1 MVQISEMTVKKIIKI
16 HKTAKPAFFLCAN
29 YCKTN
34 IALYFPFGRS
44 VNVTSQ
50 GGYAGLGMHAWH
62 MDGQYMQYSVP
73 CMNGY
78 ERRRFDVR

>member
-1 MVQISEMTVKKIIKI
+1 MVQISEMTIKKIIKI

-29 YCKTN
+29 YCETN

-50 GGYAGLGMHAWH
+50 GGYAGMASLA
-62 MDGQYMQYSVP
+62 QYMQYSVP

>member
-50 GGYAGLGMHAWH
+50 GGYAGHGIGMVSTCNTA
-62 MDGQYMQYSVP
+62 YRV
-73 CMNGY
+73 
-78 ERRRFDVR
+78 